1 MRSFDHFIYGGRDLD
16 ALRRAFASLTGV
28 ESTPGGRH
36 PGMGTRNALA
46 SLGNN
51 VYLELLAVD
60 PEQSLGGKMGE
71 RVQAFAA
78 PQLFAYMLKSS
89 GAELEAAQHVLDR
102 HGIASDLFEASR
114 TTPEGKLLRWRLL
127 VPRDNPFGDFTPKF
141 IDWLDTPH
149 PARVAAGGCCFESF
163 AIGHSRAGDLAAL
176 LRELDAPLPVQ
187 YADRPY
193 MHLKIGTPRGSLVL
207 SGLG

>member
-1 MRSFDHFIYGGRDLD
+1 MRSFDHFIYGGPDLD
-16 ALRRAFASLTGV
+16 ALRRTFASLTGV

-46 SLGNN
+46 SLGHA

-60 PEQSLGGKMGE
+60 PQQPPGGKMGE

-78 PQLFAYMLKSS
+78 PQLFAYMLKSG
-89 GAELEAAQHVLDR
+89 GAEPEAAQQVLAR
-102 HGIASDLFEASR
+102 HGIASDLFDASR
-114 TTPEGKLLRWRLL
+114 TTPDGKVLRWRLL
-127 VPRDNPFGDFTPKF
+127 VPRDNPFGDYTPKF

-149 PARVAAGGCCFESF
+149 PAHAAAGGCRFESF
-163 AIGHSRAGDLAAL
+163 AIGHPRAGDLAAL

-187 YADRPY
+187 YADRAY
-193 MHLKIGTPRGSLVL
+193 MQLKIGTPRGSLVL
-207 SGLG
+207 SSLG